1 MEYPMICFNPE
12 RAEEDGTYTE
22 AAKIEAI
29 SVIIHEVGHNYFPMI
44 INSDERQWAWFDEGI
59 NTFIQYIAEQEWDN
73 PYKSWIVPQV
83 ITDYMSLPK
92 DQLEPIMTNTENIV
106 HYFDNAYL
114 KPAAA
119 LNILRETIMGRE
131 QFDFAFREYCRR
143 WAFKHPTPA
152 DFFRTMEDASGYD
165 LDWFW
170 RGWFY
175 TTDAVDISLDSI
187 NWYKVDLENNPER
200 RDRHRNRKTGT
211 CFPGYHKNP

>member
-1 MEYPMICFNPE
+1 
-12 RAEEDGTYTE
+12 
-22 AAKIEAI
+22 
-29 SVIIHEVGHNYFPMI
+29 
-44 INSDERQWAWFDEGI
+44 
-59 NTFIQYIAEQEWDN
+59 
-73 PYKSWIVPQV
+73 
-83 ITDYMSLPK
+83 
-92 DQLEPIMTNTENIV
+92 
-106 HYFDNAYL
+106 
-114 KPAAA
+114 
-119 LNILRETIMGRE
+119 MGRE

-200 RDRHRNRKTGT
+200 RDSIVIEKQEPLFQDITRIRNREEGMV
-211 CFPGYHKNP
+211 FPRAGR